1 MYSQHSYNHTP
12 ASSIS
17 HASQSSGIGWNSI
30 SRVIPRTQGD
40 VPSAVRNLLLSM
52 KQLQDILKYWSV
64 GQATEAQVSDV
75 YVQIGTDFNA
85 TVNAFT
91 YHKIDLS
98 DLHSIPKDLRA
109 VLEQCLGEDP
119 SPQILAVFMPQVRQ
133 VLHRLLRGLQ
143 SRQDAWRAVGG
154 QMPMIPFDPR

>member
-1 MYSQHSYNHTP
+1 MYSQHSYVHTS
-12 ASSIS
+12 ASSL
-17 HASQSSGIGWNSI
+17 SQSSQTNSGGWSHLPRVS
-30 SRVIPRTQGD
+30 SRTPGD

-52 KQLQDILKYWSV
+52 KQLQDILKHWSV
-64 GQATEAQVSDV
+64 GQASETQVSDV

-85 TVNAFT
+85 TVHAFA

-98 DLHSIPKDLRA
+98 DIHSIPKDLRN
-109 VLEQCLGEDP
+109 VLEQCLAEDP

-133 VLHRLLRGLQ
+133 VLYRLLRGLQ
-143 SRQDAWRAVGG
+143 ARQDAWRAVGG

>member
-1 MYSQHSYNHTP
+1 MHPPTYYQR
-12 ASSIS
+12 A
-17 HASQSSGIGWNSI
+17 
-30 SRVIPRTQGD
+30 QGD

-91 YHKIDLS
+91 YHKIDLRFALVVLNYYE
-98 DLHSIPKDLRA
+98 DLT
-109 VLEQCLGEDP
+109 V
-119 SPQILAVFMPQVRQ
+119 
-133 VLHRLLRGLQ
+133 
-143 SRQDAWRAVGG
+143 
-154 QMPMIPFDPR
+154 